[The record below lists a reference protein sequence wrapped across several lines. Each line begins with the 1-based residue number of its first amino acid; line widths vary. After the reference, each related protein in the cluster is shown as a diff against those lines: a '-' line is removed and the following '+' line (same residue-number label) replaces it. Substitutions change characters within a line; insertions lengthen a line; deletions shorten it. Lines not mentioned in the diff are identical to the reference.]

1 MLNTKSIWYLIIEA
15 EEETIERAKKMLRMP
30 PVLKTRKEINE
41 TLEHDELLDGHDK
54 DNANMVFTDISQN
67 VHNRDRRIV
76 VREPNGI
83 LRQANWHERDKM
95 NQIYFPV
102 KGRKLH
108 MPPLF
113 LSENLQVVFAEGR
126 HEYILDL
133 INVQCDPDSEDY
145 IRVHHETY
153 EDIDKRR
160 CYDVLYSTRHFGGM
174 VYYLVKNQRID
185 HLLLNI
191 LEADRYKMYKSKP
204 YCFKDCRLFCF
215 VILCCRMDDVERLI
229 KLCHILHPN
238 TESASQCKQ
247 KAVSGMDL
255 IEVSNNLQTDRQTLE

>member
-191 LEADRYKMYKSKP
+191 LEADR
-204 YCFKDCRLFCF
+204 
-215 VILCCRMDDVERLI
+215 MDDVERLI

-255 IEVSNNLQTDRQTLE
+255 IEMHLRVQGPQKGLKYFEQLERRTQSI